1 MSLQIKSK
9 PEEFVERANRLDRL
23 GQTDAALDLLYDQ
36 IDQLLRT
43 GKVQKVD
50 SILEHLDLSVFSV
63 HLLLGLLTSTLPAK
77 TRLNFRRKFFSDT
90 EALLKARGEWEEG
103 LLTGLE
109 S

>member
-77 TRLNFRRKFFSDT
+77 T
-90 EALLKARGEWEEG
+90 G
-103 LLTGLE
+103 
-109 S
+109 